1 MSLHILAHPWTVQE
15 VEDGTSVKLTHR
27 DLDVL
32 TLAILADE
40 LVELAREGDQPNLYL
55 DFGNVCYLTSV
66 VLGKLFA
73 LARRLAEV
81 GGRLVVCNP
90 NPILREMFQAANW
103 PGDVM
108 TDYSPAWTP
117 RPTQ

>member
-15 VEDGTSVKLTHR
+15 VEDGTAVKLTHQ
-27 DLDVL
+27 DLDAR

-55 DFGNVCYLTSV
+55 DFGNVRYLTSV

-73 LARRLAEV
+73 LARRLDEV
-81 GGRLVVCNP
+81 GGRLIVCNP
-90 NPILREMFQAANW
+90 NPVLHEMFRAAHW
-103 PGDVM
+103 PGDVR
-108 TDYSPAWTP
+108 TDYSPAWAA
-117 RPTQ
+117 RPTS